1 MVLRARN
8 SDCISVAKNAGC
20 VICNAWRRKKQAPS
34 NTAAGF
40 RLDAEEQA
48 AFNRYLSQERFPLT
62 LSDLAH
68 RVFRDWLA
76 NEGLLI
82 DEDLREADE

>member
-1 MVLRARN
+1 MQRM
-8 SDCISVAKNAGC
+8 AK
-20 VICNAWRRKKQAPS
+20 KKQTPS

-68 RVFRDWLA
+68 CVFRDWLA
-76 NEGLLI
+76 TEGLLI
-82 DEDLREADE
+82 DEDSGASDE

>member
-1 MVLRARN
+1 MQRM
-8 SDCISVAKNAGC
+8 AK
-20 VICNAWRRKKQAPS
+20 KKRTPK
-34 NTAAGF
+34 NDAAGF
-40 RLDAEEQA
+40 RLDADKFA
-48 AFNRYLSQERFPLT
+48 AFQRYLKRERFPLA

-82 DEDLREADE
+82 DEDLRESDE